1 MFGAGGGTSSYREIE
16 ETDVIVLW
24 GSNAREA
31 HPIFFHHLMKGLDNG
46 ARMYC
51 IDPRRTSSSRFAD
64 AWLGLDVGTDIA
76 LANAVGREII
86 ANDWHDRAFIDR
98 ATTGFDHYRAAVEPY
113 TLDRAAAITGV
124 PGEAIA
130 ELARAY
136 ATAEQAQ
143 ILWTLGITEH
153 HNAVDNVLALCNL
166 ALLTGHI
173 GRWGSGL
180 VPLRGQNNVQG
191 GGDMGAL
198 PNKLPGFADIVDA
211 EARARF
217 EAVWEAPVPPEPG
230 LHLTLMFEAM
240 ERGDLRAVYCIGEN
254 PADSEADVT
263 NARKLLA
270 DLELLIVQD
279 IFLTR
284 TAELADV
291 VFPASVAWAESDGT
305 VTSSE
310 RRVQRVRA
318 AVPPPGEARD
328 DIDIIG
334 ELARRLDYDWGKPSP
349 QDLWDELRSLSPLH
363 RGMSWERLEAE
374 GGLQWPCPDEDH
386 PGSPFLHGWLWEPDL
401 GGRQP
406 APFSVVEHAGP
417 IEELSDEFPL
427 RLTTGRALDSYNTG
441 VQSGSLESPIRSGDT
456 IDVSEADAARLGIT
470 AGMRVRVTSPRG
482 SVEMPARIDPGL
494 PEGLTFTTFHFPEL
508 VDVNQLTNDAWDKRS
523 GTSEFKAA
531 SIRIEPL
538 AAASPGSGP
547 AAVVDGSGA
556 GAGG

>member
-1 MFGAGGGTSSYREIE
+1 VFGAGGGTSSYREIE
-16 ETDVIVLW
+16 EADVIVLW

-51 IDPRRTSSSRFAD
+51 VDPRRTSSARFAD
-64 AWLGLDVGTDIA
+64 VWLGLSVGTDIA

-86 ANDWHDRAFIDR
+86 ANGWHDQAFIDR
-98 ATTGFDHYRAAVEPY
+98 ATTGFDDYRAVVEPY
-113 TLDRAAAITGV
+113 TLDRAEAITGV
-124 PGEAIA
+124 PAAAIA

-136 ATAEQAQ
+136 ATAGKAQ

-153 HNAVDNVLALCNL
+153 HNAVDNVVSLCNL

-198 PNKLPGFADIVDA
+198 PDKLPGFQAVDDP

-217 EAVWEAPVPPEPG
+217 EAVWGASVPPDPG

-240 ERGDLRAVYCIGEN
+240 ERRELRAVYCIGEN
-254 PADSEADVT
+254 PADSEADVAH
-263 NARKLLA
+263 ARKLLA
-270 DLELLIVQD
+270 DLDLLIVQD
-279 IFLTR
+279 IFLTH

-291 VFPASVAWAESDGT
+291 VFPAAVAWAESEGT

-328 DIDIIG
+328 DIDILVA
-334 ELARRLDYDWGKPSP
+334 LAARMGVDWGHPTAE
-349 QDLWDELRSLSPLH
+349 DLWDELRSLSPLH
-363 RGMSWERLEAE
+363 RGMSWERLEAA

-386 PGSPFLHGWLWEPDL
+386 PGSPFLHGWLWEDDL
-401 GGRQP
+401 GGRGP

-417 IEELSDEFPL
+417 REELSDEFPL

-441 VQSGSLESPIRSGDT
+441 VQSGSLDSPIRYGDT
-456 IDVSEADAARLGIT
+456 IDLSPADARRLGI
-470 AGMRVRVTSPRG
+470 ADGDRVLVTSPRG
-482 SVEMPARIDPGL
+482 SIEMPARVDTSL
-494 PEGLTFTTFHFPEL
+494 PEGLTFATLHFPDL
-508 VDVNQLTNDAWDKRS
+508 VDVNLLTNDAWDERS

-531 SIRIEPL
+531 AIRVEPL
-538 AAASPGSGP
+538 TATP
-547 AAVVDGSGA
+547 A
-556 GAGG
+556 GAGGGEPR

>member
-1 MFGAGGGTSSYREIE
+1 MFGAGGGTASYREIE

-31 HPIFFHHLMKGLDNG
+31 HPIFFHHLTKGLDNG
-46 ARMYC
+46 AKMYC
-51 IDPRRTSSSRFAD
+51 VDPRRTSSSRFAD
-64 AWLGLDVGTDIA
+64 SWLGLSVGTDIA

-86 ANDWHDRAFIDR
+86 ANGWHDKAFIAS
-98 ATTGFDHYRAAVEPY
+98 ATTGFDDYRAAVEPY
-113 TLDRAAAITGV
+113 TLERAEIITGV
-124 PGEAIA
+124 PAAAIA
-130 ELARAY
+130 ELAKAY

-166 ALLTGHI
+166 ALLTGHV

-198 PNKLPGFADIVDA
+198 PNKLPGFADIVDP

-217 EAVWEAPVPPEPG
+217 EAVWGAPVPPEPG
-230 LHLTLMFEAM
+230 IHLTLMFEAM
-240 ERGDLRAVYCIGEN
+240 GRGELRAVYCIGEN
-254 PADSEADVT
+254 PADSEADVAH
-263 NARKLLA
+263 ARKLLG
-270 DLELLIVQD
+270 DLDLLIVQD

-291 VFPASVAWAESDGT
+291 VFPASVAWAESNGT

-328 DIDIIG
+328 DIEIIG
-334 ELARRLDYDWGKPSP
+334 ELARRLGYDWGQPSAEE
-349 QDLWDELRSLSPLH
+349 LWNELRQLSPLH
-363 RGMSWERLEAE
+363 RGMGWDRLEAE
-374 GGLQWPCPDEDH
+374 GGLQWPCPSDDH
-386 PGSPFLHGWLWEPDL
+386 PGSPFLHGWLWADDL
-401 GGRQP
+401 DGRDP
-406 APFSVVEHAGP
+406 APFSVVEHEGP
-417 IEELSDEFPL
+417 KEQLTDDFPL

-441 VQSGSLESPIRSGDT
+441 VQSGAIDSPIRYGDT
-456 IDVSEADAARLGIT
+456 IDVSPADAAGLGLSDGDR
-470 AGMRVRVTSPRG
+470 ALVVSPRG
-482 SVEMPARIDPGL
+482 SVEMPVRIDAGL
-494 PEGLTFTTFHFPEL
+494 PKGLTFTTFHFPEL
-508 VDVNQLTNDAWDKRS
+508 VDVNLLTNDAWDKRS

-531 SIRIEPL
+531 AIRIEPL
-538 AAASPGSGP
+538 AR
-547 AAVVDGSGA
+547 SGA
-556 GAGG
+556 ELEGSATTR

>member
-1 MFGAGGGTSSYREIE
+1 MFGAGGGTASYREIE
-16 ETDVIVLW
+16 ETDVVLLW

-31 HPIFFHHLMKGLDNG
+31 HPIFFHHLLTGLDNG
-46 ARMYC
+46 ARLYC
-51 IDPRRTSSSRFAD
+51 VDPRRTSSSRFAD
-64 AWLGLDVGTDIA
+64 VWLGLDVGTDIA

-86 ANDWHDRAFIDR
+86 AKGWHDEAFIGR
-98 ATTGFDHYRAAVEPY
+98 ATTGFDAYRAAVEPY
-113 TLDRAAAITGV
+113 TLDRAEAITGV
-124 PGEAIA
+124 PASAIA
-130 ELARAY
+130 EMAEAY
-136 ATAEQAQ
+136 ATAETAQ

-166 ALLTGHI
+166 ALLTGHV

-198 PNKLPGFADIVDA
+198 PNKLPGFADLVDP

-217 EAVWEAPVPPEPG
+217 EAVWGVPVPPDPG

-240 ERGDLRAVYCIGEN
+240 GRGELRAVYCIGEN
-254 PADSEADVT
+254 PADSEADVAH
-263 NARKLLA
+263 ARKLLG

-318 AVPPPGEARD
+318 AVPAPGEARD
-328 DIDIIG
+328 DIEIIG
-334 ELARRLDYDWGKPSP
+334 EVARRLGYDWGSP
-349 QDLWDELRSLSPLH
+349 TPEDLWDELRSLSPLH
-363 RGMSWERLEAE
+363 QGMSWERLEAE
-374 GGLQWPCPDEDH
+374 GGLQWPCPAEDH
-386 PGSPFLHGWLWEPDL
+386 PGSPFLHGWLWESDL
-401 GGRQP
+401 GGRGP

-417 IEELSDEFPL
+417 QEELSDEFPL

-441 VQSGSLESPIRSGDT
+441 VQSGGLDSPIRYGDT
-456 IDVSEADAARLGIT
+456 IDLSPADAIRLGVVD
-470 AGMRVRVTSPRG
+470 GDVVRVTSPRG
-482 SVEMPARIDPGL
+482 SLEMPARIDDGL

-508 VDVNQLTNDAWDKRS
+508 ADVNLLTNDAWDERS

-531 SIRIEPL
+531 AIRIEPI
-538 AAASPGSGP
+538 AQG
-547 AAVVDGSGA
+547 VR
-556 GAGG
+556 